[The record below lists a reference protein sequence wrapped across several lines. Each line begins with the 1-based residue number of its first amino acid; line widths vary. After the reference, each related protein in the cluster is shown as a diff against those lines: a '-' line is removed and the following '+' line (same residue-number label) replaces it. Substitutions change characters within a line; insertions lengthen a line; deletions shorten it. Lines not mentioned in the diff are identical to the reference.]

1 MTRDD
6 LVATQAETEIIP
18 MAVIEGICNFSNL
31 TQHDIFNGQDTGQFS
46 MTITMSEEDANE
58 LAALGVKIKDYQG
71 AKQRKFKS
79 KYDVKMFDE
88 DGNPYN
94 GEVPYNSK
102 VRLKYKLG
110 NPHPVHGVA
119 TYLEAVKVLE
129 EAEMELGELAD
140 F

>member
-1 MTRDD
+1 MT
-6 LVATQAETEIIP
+6 
-18 MAVIEGICNFSNL
+18 AVIEGIVNFSNV
-31 TQHDIFNGQDTGQFS
+31 TQHDVFNGQDTGAYS
-46 MTITMSEEDANE
+46 MTITMSDEDATE
-58 LAALGVKIKDYQG
+58 LAAKGVKIKEYQG

-79 KYDVKMFDE
+79 KYDVKLFDAE
-88 DGNPYN
+88 GNPYR

-110 NPHPVHGVA
+110 NPHPVHGVS

-129 EAEMELGELAD
+129 EADMMAQGEGSD

>member
-1 MTRDD
+1 MAAQA
-6 LVATQAETEIIP
+6 AT
-18 MAVIEGICNFSNL
+18 VEGIVNFSNV
-31 TQHDIFNGQDTGQFS
+31 TQHDTYNGQDTGAYS
-46 MTITMSEEDANE
+46 MTITLSEDDAAT
-58 LAALGVKIKDYQG
+58 LSAQGVKIKDYQG

-79 KYDVKMFDE
+79 KYEIKRLDAE
-88 DGNPYN
+88 GNRYN

-129 EAEMELGELAD
+129 EAEITSDDSD